1 MSHIET
7 RCDWSAQTTRS
18 PHANRAWSKP
28 VDEWAVAS
36 LVDCG
41 MHVKSVLENLHVGLE
56 LLLSHNRSRNYDY
69 NCGDVN
75 SFS

>member
-1 MSHIET
+1 M
-7 RCDWSAQTTRS
+7 
-18 PHANRAWSKP
+18 
-28 VDEWAVAS
+28 AS